1 MIYPNAI
8 SVHGMEGFY
17 ATMVTPRETGLPYD
31 LYFECL
37 AWERLKNYSPYF
49 YACKEDWL
57 IPISISDHPFVI
69 DIGIEDSDF
78 ASVVEWAE
86 KYKNLLIK
94 HWNGEIEDV
103 DLIFAIRNLHRIDMG
118 KTISDLHLDEDELIC
133 LNEAISILKRREG

>member
-1 MIYPNAI
+1 MQLWSRQEKLFTILLCLQRGLAD
-8 SVHGMEGFY
+8 SDFY
-17 ATMVTPRETGLPYD
+17 FR
-31 LYFECL
+31 
-37 AWERLKNYSPYF
+37 S
-49 YACKEDWL
+49 
-57 IPISISDHPFVI
+57 SFVI

-133 LNEAISILKRREG
+133 LKEAISILKNGRDSK